1 MTAKKYLSQIQ
12 WYRDV
17 LEEIEQNVE
26 ELDTKAQG
34 LKAQT
39 YDQDRVQVSTR
50 NLFEEA
56 VIALDAEKAL
66 WANVQVEYQKALRLR
81 IEQIKDMDKPLYAE
95 LLKHV
100 YIDGL
105 SLRMATAKIQLA
117 HPDRVYGEG
126 YIRQV
131 HGWAL
136 DAFDKKYKISPKYNQ
151 I

>member
-39 YDQDRVQVSTR
+39 YDQDRVQVSTK

-81 IEQIKDMDKPLYAE
+81 IEQIGGMEKPIHAE
-95 LLKHV
+95 LLQLMYV
-100 YIDGL
+100 DGL
-105 SLRMATAKIQLA
+105 SLRMATAKIQIA
-117 HPDRVYGEG
+117 HPDRVYGEN
-126 YIRQV
+126 YMRQV

>member
-39 YDQDRVQVSTR
+39 YDQDRVQVSTK

-81 IEQIKDMDKPLYAE
+81 IEQIGGMEKPLHAE
-95 LLKHV
+95 LLQLMYV
-100 YIDGL
+100 DGL
-105 SLRMATAKIQLA
+105 SLRMATAKIQIA
-117 HPDRVYGEG
+117 HPDRVYGEN
-126 YIRQV
+126 YMRQV

>member
-1 MTAKKYLSQIQ
+1 MTAKKYLNQIQ
-12 WYRDV
+12 WYRNA
-17 LEEIEQNVE
+17 LEQIEQNIE

-34 LKAQT
+34 LKAQV
-39 YDQDRVQVSTR
+39 YDQDRVQVSTK

-56 VIALDAEKAL
+56 VIALDEEKAL
-66 WANVQVEYQKALRLR
+66 WANVQVEYQRALRLR
-81 IEQIKDMDKPLYAE
+81 IKQIEDMDKPLHSE
-95 LLKHV
+95 LLKLV

-105 SLRMATAKIQLA
+105 SLRMATAKIQLT
-117 HPDRVYGEG
+117 HPDRIYGEN

-136 DAFDKKYKISPKYNQ
+136 DAFDKKYKISSKYNQ

>member
-39 YDQDRVQVSTR
+39 YDQDRVQVSTK
-50 NLFEEA
+50 NLLEEA

-81 IEQIKDMDKPLYAE
+81 IKQIKDMDKPIHAE
-95 LLKHV
+95 LLRLV
-100 YIDGL
+100 YVDGL
-105 SLRMATAKIQLA
+105 SLRMATAKIQIA
-117 HPDRVYGEG
+117 HPDRVYGEN
-126 YIRQV
+126 YMRQV